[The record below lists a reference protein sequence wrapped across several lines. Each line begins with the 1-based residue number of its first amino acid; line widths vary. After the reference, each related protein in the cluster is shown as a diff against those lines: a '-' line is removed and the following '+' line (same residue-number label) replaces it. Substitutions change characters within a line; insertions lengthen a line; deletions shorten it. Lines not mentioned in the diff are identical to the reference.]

1 MGGAT
6 PHIRG
11 HTDRPTDMQKTVRHF
26 PRLSERVLNSKC
38 ASRLI
43 DPTKICQKFKCKG
56 ISQQI
61 QNCVH
66 GEVAIRVNSKNVFYH
81 SVQKL
86 SSSRNLHKNVRIK
99 TYRTIILPV
108 VLCGCETWSLSLR
121 DEQTEG
127 VRE

>member
-1 MGGAT
+1 MGEAT

-11 HTDRPTDMQKTVRHF
+11 HTDRTTDMQKTIRHF
-26 PRLSERVLNSKC
+26 PRLSVSVLNSKC

-43 DPTKICQKFKCKG
+43 DPTKMCQG
-56 ISQQI
+56 ISLKI
-61 QNCVH
+61 QNCMH
-66 GEVAIRVNSKNVFYH
+66 GEVAIGVNSKNVFYH

-99 TYRTIILPV
+99 TYRTKILPV